1 MAVSLCLFSGAA
13 LGRQNESSGPVSSS
27 RQAFPCG
34 LLLSSSVLILGH
46 TPAEQEDR
54 CCPWASAWGRTLTAF
69 SLLLLFQTQ
78 FSSKPVHERGLV
90 VTDLRAEDVVLE
102 HRSYCPARAHR
113 RHFAGDI
120 LGYVTPVSR
129 ALGWAGRSQ
138 GQGGCS
144 GLSAFSPPLAAAA
157 TGVWREPCLPETW
170 PGSRQASCSPWCGPP
185 CGAPIPRW
193 LSGPLPQLQAG
204 SPILRSLPVE
214 QARLR
219 CRQDLRGQVHP
230 RRARVAAAE
239 EARP

>member
-1 MAVSLCLFSGAA
+1 MCLFSGAA
-13 LGRQNESSGPVSSS
+13 LGGQSESSGTVSSS
-27 RQAFPCG
+27 KQAFPCV
-34 LLLSSSVLILGH
+34 LLVSSSVLILGH
-46 TPAEQEDR
+46 TPAEQEDH
-54 CCPWASAWGRTLTAF
+54 CCPWGSAWGRTLTAS

-78 FSSKPVHERGLV
+78 FSGKPVHERGLV

-102 HRSYCPARAHR
+102 HRSYCSAKAHK

-157 TGVWREPCLPETW
+157 MGVRREPCLPEKR
-170 PGSRQASCSPWCGPP
+170 PGSRQASCSPWRGQP
-185 CGAPIPRW
+185 CSAPVPGW
-193 LSGPLPQLQAG
+193 LSGPLPRLQAG

-214 QARLR
+214 QTRLR
-219 CRQDLRGQVHP
+219 CRQDLRGQVYPH
-230 RRARVAAAE
+230 RARVAAAE
-239 EARP
+239 EARPRDV